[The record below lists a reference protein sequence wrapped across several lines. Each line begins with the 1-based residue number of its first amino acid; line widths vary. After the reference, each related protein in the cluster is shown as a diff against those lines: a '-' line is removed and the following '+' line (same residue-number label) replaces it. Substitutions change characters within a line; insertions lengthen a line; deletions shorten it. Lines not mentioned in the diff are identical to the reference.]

1 MRKRFHRV
9 ACSVVL
15 AGVCVAGQ
23 TGCLSAASLLNPELL
38 TSLGVTARA
47 SDLPGEAPAVVF
59 EVTNQTGRTVEFL
72 LSWRDANNDVQQ
84 RRRTLPAGETFS
96 EVVVCPA
103 SAVTLG
109 DVSNLQTVGARVRLG
124 NGTEN
129 DPFVEVE
136 PFGVLLQDGINYDCG
151 DVVTFSVQR
160 SNATDSGYRV
170 FAFIRRSGAQ
180 GFLNP

>member
-1 MRKRFHRV
+1 MGKPVHRV
-9 ACSVVL
+9 AWGVAL
-15 AGVCVAGQ
+15 ACAVAQ
-23 TGCLSAASLLNPELL
+23 TGCLSATSLLNPELL

-59 EVTNQTGRTVEFL
+59 EVSNQTGRTVEFL
-72 LSWRDANNDVQQ
+72 LSWRDANNEVQQ
-84 RRRTLPAGETFS
+84 RRRTLPPGETFS

-109 DVSNLQTVGARVRLG
+109 DVSNLETVGARVRLG
-124 NGTEN
+124 NGTQN
-129 DPFVEVE
+129 DAFIEVE
-136 PFGVLLQDGINYDCG
+136 PFGVLLQDGINYNCG

-160 SNATDSGYRV
+160 SNATDSGFRI

-180 GFLNP
+180 SFVNP

>member
-1 MRKRFHRV
+1 MHKAVFRIAGGV
-9 ACSVVL
+9 AVL
-15 AGVCVAGQ
+15 GWTGLLF
-23 TGCLSAASLLNPELL
+23 GCLNAASLLNPELL
-38 TSLGVTARA
+38 TTLGLAARA

-59 EVTNQTGRTVEFL
+59 EVSNQTGRTIEFL

-84 RRRTLPAGETFS
+84 RRRALPAGDSFA

-109 DVSNLQTVGARVRLG
+109 DVSNLDAVGAWVRLG
-124 NGTEN
+124 NGGPD
-129 DPFVEVE
+129 DPFIEVE

-180 GFLNP
+180 SFLNP